1 MCAYV
6 VPPLWRQTKQKATL
20 ETASNTKCERRDT
33 EIFRED
39 DAMKIKQVFDLIFS
53 MENLHAALEDASRGR
68 RYQKDVLA
76 YNLDAWEKLTLL
88 REEILSGGYCI
99 ERYYIFYIHEPKLR
113 MIMSIS
119 FRHRIVQ
126 WAIYRVVNPLL
137 VPGYIKDTYG
147 CIPGRGSLGAMNRL
161 KYWLELVSRKEGE
174 TWYFLKLD
182 ISKYFY
188 RVSHRILKEI
198 LAKKI
203 KDERVLE
210 ILYGIIDCKH
220 TPFGLPPGKNPED
233 VPLEERLYDVGMP
246 IGNLLSQLFANIYL
260 DALDQFCKRVLGIR
274 YYIRYMDDV
283 IILSNSKLQLREWKD
298 RIGTFLEVELE
309 LNLNQKTCIRPI
321 AQGIEFVGYR
331 VWADEVNVR
340 KSTSLRIK
348 RNLAGVCVK
357 YAEGKLTLQE
367 VTQRFNS
374 YIGMLGHTDSQA
386 LLDKIYQEMVLTTA
400 EGGKLEDGEE
410 ELLYMLPIQQE
421 MRMSYGEWEM
431 RNDLQLVW

>member
-39 DAMKIKQVFDLIFS
+39 DAMKIKNVFDLIFS

-298 RIGTFLEVELE
+298 RIGTFLEV
-309 LNLNQKTCIRPI
+309 
-321 AQGIEFVGYR
+321 
-331 VWADEVNVR
+331 
-340 KSTSLRIK
+340 
-348 RNLAGVCVK
+348 
-357 YAEGKLTLQE
+357 
-367 VTQRFNS
+367 
-374 YIGMLGHTDSQA
+374 
-386 LLDKIYQEMVLTTA
+386 
-400 EGGKLEDGEE
+400 
-410 ELLYMLPIQQE
+410 
-421 MRMSYGEWEM
+421 
-431 RNDLQLVW
+431 

>member
-1 MCAYV
+1 MY
-6 VPPLWRQTKQKATL
+6 
-20 ETASNTKCERRDT
+20 S
-33 EIFRED
+33 REY
-39 DAMKIKQVFDLIFS
+39 
-53 MENLHAALEDASRGR
+53 G
-68 RYQKDVLA
+68 VLGLGIGMTFVH
-76 YNLDAWEKLTLL
+76 NGS
-88 REEILSGGYCI
+88 SGG
-99 ERYYIFYIHEPKLR
+99 
-113 MIMSIS
+113 
-119 FRHRIVQ
+119 
-126 WAIYRVVNPLL
+126 N
-137 VPGYIKDTYG
+137 IKDTYG